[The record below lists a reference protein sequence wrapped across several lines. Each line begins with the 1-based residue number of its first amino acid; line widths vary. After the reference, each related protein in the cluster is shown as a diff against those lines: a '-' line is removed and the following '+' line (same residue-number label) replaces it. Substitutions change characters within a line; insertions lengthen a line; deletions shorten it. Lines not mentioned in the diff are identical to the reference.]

1 MEDTQNTKKSFP
13 IVYNS
18 PVVLS
23 FALISLAVLLIG
35 QITANASNILLFS
48 VYRSSMLS
56 PLFYIR
62 LFGHVLGH
70 SGWSHYIGNMMLFL
84 LIGPMLE
91 EKYGSK
97 DLLFMILITA
107 FVTGIV
113 HIIVSPA
120 RLLGASGVV
129 FMMITLSSVTSVKK
143 GKIPLTLIFVV
154 ILYIGQQIING
165 IFVKDNISQ
174 LTHIV
179 GGVLGIVFGLVIPN
193 LDDKKPRN

>member
-120 RLLGASGVV
+120 GLLGASGVV

-193 LDDKKPRN
+193 LDDKKPRS

>member
-193 LDDKKPRN
+193 LDDKKPRS

>member
-35 QITANASNILLFS
+35 KITANASNILLFS

-91 EKYGSK
+91 EKYSSK

-193 LDDKKPRN
+193 LDDKKPRS

>member
-1 MEDTQNTKKSFP
+1 MDDNQTAKKSFP
-13 IVYNS
+13 IIYNS

-23 FALISLAVLLIG
+23 FALISLLVLLIG
-35 QITANASNILLFS
+35 KITANASNALLFS
-48 VYRSSMLS
+48 VYRSSMLN

-70 SGWSHYIGNMMLFL
+70 SGWQHYINNMMMFL
-84 LIGPMLE
+84 LVGPMLE

-97 DLLFMILITA
+97 DLLFLILITA
-107 FVTGIV
+107 VVTGIV

-120 RLLGASGVV
+120 ALLGASGVV

-154 ILYIGQQIING
+154 ILYLGQQIING

-179 GGVLGIVFGLVIPN
+179 GGVLGIVFGLIIPAIEN
-193 LDDKKPRN
+193 NTKSK